1 MTARYLLRRL
11 AQVVPAVAGILVIT
25 FVAVHTAPGDPV
37 LALAGEH
44 GDAAYYAFIR
54 EKFGLDRPLPE
65 QLLVYIG
72 RVVSGDLGLSF
83 VHGRPVAAVVAE
95 RLPATLLLIGTAL
108 ALSTTIG
115 VALGVLAARRA
126 GRPSDLALRTGALL
140 AHAMP
145 SFWLAQM
152 AAIVLALGTGWFPVQ
167 GLTDA
172 RRAFTGWR
180 YALDVAHH
188 LVLPVLVLAAGELA
202 LTTRLVRTGVLEA
215 LATDYARTAR
225 AKGLPERSVVRH
237 ALRNALLPI
246 VTVIGSRAGLVVTGA
261 VLVETVFAWPGL
273 GQLLLSSIQTR
284 DVPVLLGLFL
294 LASVSVIAANL
305 LTDLA
310 YVWLDPR
317 IRYE

>member
-1 MTARYLLRRL
+1 MAPRYLLWRL
-11 AQVVPAVAGILVIT
+11 AQIVPAVAGILSIA

-54 EKFGLDRPLPE
+54 SKFGLDRPLSE
-65 QLLVYIG
+65 QLVIYVS
-72 RVVSGDLGLSF
+72 RVATGDLGQSF
-83 VHGRPVAAVVAE
+83 VHGRPVAIVIVE

-108 ALSTTIG
+108 VLSTSVG
-115 VALGVLAARRA
+115 LALGVLAARRA
-126 GRPSDLALRTGALL
+126 GRPTDLAVRTASLL

-152 AAIVLALGTGWFPVQ
+152 AAIALALGTGWFPVQ

-172 RRAFTGWR
+172 RRALTGWR
-180 YALDVAHH
+180 YALDVTHH
-188 LVLPVLVLAAGELA
+188 LVLPALVLAAGELA
-202 LTTRLVRTGVLEA
+202 LTTRLTRTGMLEA

-225 AKGLPERSVVRH
+225 AKGLSERGVVRH
-237 ALRNALLPI
+237 ALRNALLPL
-246 VTVIGSRAGLVVTGA
+246 VAVVGGRAGLVVTGA

-284 DVPVLLGLFL
+284 DVPILLGLFL
-294 LASVSVIAANL
+294 LASMAVIVANL
-305 LTDLA
+305 VTDIA
-310 YVWLDPR
+310 YAWLDPR

>member
-1 MTARYLLRRL
+1 MTPRYLLWRL
-11 AQVVPAVAGILVIT
+11 VQVVPAVAGILVVA

-44 GDAAYYAFIR
+44 GDAKYYAFIR
-54 EKFGLDRPLPE
+54 AKFGLDRPLPE
-65 QLLVYIG
+65 QLVVYAG
-72 RVVSGDLGLSF
+72 RVVSGDFGLSF
-83 VHGRPVAAVVAE
+83 VHGRPVAAVIAE
-95 RLPATLLLIGTAL
+95 RLPATILLIGTAL
-108 ALSTTIG
+108 AVSTTIG

-126 GRPSDLALRTGALL
+126 GQPSDLVLRTAALL

-152 AAIVLALGTGWFPVQ
+152 AAITLAVGTGWFPVQ

-172 RRAFTGWR
+172 RHAFTGWR
-180 YALDVAHH
+180 YALDVLHH
-188 LVLPVLVLAAGELA
+188 LALPALVLAASELA
-202 LTTRLVRTGVLEA
+202 LTTRLTRTGVLDA
-215 LATDYARTAR
+215 LATDYVRTAR
-225 AKGLPERSVVRH
+225 AKGLPEQGVVRH
-237 ALRNALLPI
+237 ALCNALLPV
-246 VTVIGSRAGLVVTGA
+246 VTVVGSRAGLVVTGA

-294 LASVSVIAANL
+294 LASLTVIVANL
-305 LTDLA
+305 VTDLA
-310 YVWLDPR
+310 YAWLDPR